1 MENTDTIILIGM
13 AGVGKSTVGVL
24 LAKAL
29 SREFIDTDLTIQRA
43 EGMRLQALIDIKGVE
58 AFTAIEERHILSIA
72 CEHAVVATGGSAV
85 YSEAGMA
92 HLQSLGTIV
101 YLELPLASLRER
113 IVDIE
118 TRGLVKAE
126 GQTFDALYA
135 EREPLYR
142 RYADLRVNCEGLNHE
157 SVVDA
162 ILRVTKAV

>member
-1 MENTDTIILIGM
+1 MANTDTIILIGM
-13 AGVGKSTVGVL
+13 AGAGKSTVGVL

-43 EGMRLQALIDIKGVE
+43 ENMRLQSLINTKGVE

-85 YSEAGMA
+85 YSDAGMA
-92 HLQSLGTIV
+92 HLQSLGVLV
-101 YLELPLASLRER
+101 YLELSLVSLRER
-113 IVDIE
+113 IPDIE

-126 GQTFDALYA
+126 GQTFDELYA

-142 RYADLRVNCEGLNHE
+142 RYADLRVNCEGLHHE
-157 SVVDA
+157 AVVDA
-162 ILRVTKAV
+162 ILQATKAV